1 MRCDADI
8 DYVCIRSEFDLLPFF
23 REKTP
28 WDRETKRFRDQEMVR
43 IKATGAT
50 GRIVCVL
57 HRLNGDVRY
66 DVEEH
71 RKVVREGEC
80 ESLYSA
86 EELEKIG

>member
-1 MRCDADI
+1 
-8 DYVCIRSEFDLLPFF
+8 
-23 REKTP
+23 
-28 WDRETKRFRDQEMVR
+28 MVR
-43 IKATGAT
+43 IKETGAV
-50 GRIVCVL
+50 GRIKGVL
-57 HRLNGDVRY
+57 FRMNGEVRY